1 MASVSPIRIYVTIL
15 VLACIVGVFGSMAVE
30 GLSPLDAVYYVVATI
45 ATVGYGDIAPKT
57 PAGRA
62 LAIFL
67 ILAGVGSFVAVFANT
82 IEILVGR
89 TETRERRRKVSM
101 IIGVFFSEFGTEML
115 GSLAAK
121 DPDAGKIRSDLLV
134 RSAWTDAEF
143 GRVRGKI
150 SAYGYRVDGSRVD
163 LEGLRRF
170 LKEKRPF
177 LLALMENPVL
187 FEDDSFT
194 NLLQA
199 VFHLADELLRRGD
212 LSAIPPSD
220 HAHLVTDTERVYR
233 PLALLWLD
241 SMEHLK
247 EHHPYL
253 FSLAMRTNPFDSEA
267 DVVVR

>member
-1 MASVSPIRIYVTIL
+1 MASISPIRIYATIL
-15 VLACIVGVFGSMAVE
+15 VLACLAGVLGSMVIE

-57 PAGRA
+57 AAGRA

-67 ILAGVGSFVAVFANT
+67 ILAGVGSFIAVFANA

-89 TETRERRRKVSM
+89 SETRERRRKVNM

-115 GSLAAK
+115 GRLTRT

-134 RSAWTDAEF
+134 RGTWTDAEF
-143 GRVRGKI
+143 AGVREKLI
-150 SAYGYRVDGSRVD
+150 AYGYQVDGSRVD
-163 LEGLRRF
+163 FEEMRRF
-170 LKEKRPF
+170 LREKRPF

-187 FEDDSFT
+187 FEDDTFT
-194 NLLQA
+194 SLLQA

-212 LSAIPPSD
+212 LSATPPSD

-233 PLALLWLD
+233 PLALQWLD

-253 FSLAMRTNPFDSEA
+253 FSLAMRTNPFDEEA
-267 DVVVR
+267 SVVVR

>member
-1 MASVSPIRIYVTIL
+1 MASISPIRIYVTIL
-15 VLACIVGVFGSMAVE
+15 VLACLVGVIGSMAVE
-30 GLSPLDAVYYVVATI
+30 GLSPLDAVYYVIATI

-67 ILAGVGSFVAVFANT
+67 ILAGVGSFVAVFANA

-89 TETRERRRKVSM
+89 SETRERRRKVSM

-115 GSLAAK
+115 GTLAGT

-143 GRVRGKI
+143 GRVRESSRPMATGSTAAGSI
-150 SAYGYRVDGSRVD
+150 SRGSGGSSGRSAPSSSPSW
-163 LEGLRRF
+163 RTRSSS
-170 LKEKRPF
+170 RTT
-177 LLALMENPVL
+177 
-187 FEDDSFT
+187 SFT

-212 LSAIPPSD
+212 LSATPPSD
-220 HAHLVTDTERVYR
+220 HAHLVTDTERVYK

-253 FSLAMRTNPFDSEA
+253 FSLAMRTNPFDPEA